1 MRRTIFF
8 ILIFLVVLAALYL
21 LIFKVVDWQKV
32 LIGAAG
38 LFPLG
43 QALHKKLEEIDKEFE
58 RRRREE
64 SEYQAKMS
72 GQREFLD
79 RDIARLEK
87 TIDLLNRKYEL
98 LEKQRSTIRDAI
110 EQMPKEKKIELFR
123 EAFGE

>member
-38 LFPLG
+38 LFPFG
-43 QALHKKLEEIDKEFE
+43 QALHKKLEEIDREVE

-64 SEYQAKMS
+64 AEYQSTML
-72 GQREFLD
+72 GQREFFE